1 MNVRILKSATRG
13 IAAVTAGL
21 FALSSIGTSVAET
34 YRSYIDDAL
43 GTESYITTTGDSA
56 RFTSDYDTI
65 EEMAAAAK
73 ELAIR
78 EGEEGTVVM
87 KNDNDVLPLS
97 GETTV
102 ALFGLAAYAP
112 YPYTSGDLKAG
123 NDDAVD
129 LLDALKEAGI
139 TIDETLSDFYL
150 TLMNEHEETSTHA
163 WTGAEIISTAY
174 DYIYNTTVGD
184 MEEFQIYEVPPEEF
198 ESLGMASD
206 WKEQIDT
213 ENTIGICVFAR
224 AAGESNMYG
233 PGTAVDYYGN
243 ATGEDPLALSADEL
257 AVIDAARETCSKVI
271 VLLNTGNTM
280 MISDIAEGGEHEVDG
295 IVYIG
300 CPNDYQFT
308 GIVNVL
314 TGAANATGALTDTYV
329 TDNASIP
336 AVQNLGGYTY
346 TDYEVIAS
354 DGDDERYPGEQID
367 AYASTSSFGG
377 DGSTYSAGSFIVEAE
392 GIYLGYKYYETRY
405 FDSIVNP
412 DFGADSSAGATQS
425 DSWDYGE
432 EVVYS
437 FGHSLSYLEFEQEV
451 KNVEVDLSED
461 GMITAVIEVTNLS
474 DQDGTFLTQLYV
486 SQPYTEYDQENL
498 VEKSAIMFLN
508 SAKVDVAAGQT
519 QEVTIEI
526 GSKYLASYDSNG
538 AETYILDEGDY
549 YFTAAAGSHEAVNN
563 VLAAMG
569 YTTDDGMDAEAVG
582 SAVVWNELT
591 ELDATT
597 FSTSNGTQVT
607 NVFDDADLN
616 YWTGEDTVIYLSRQD
631 WESTWPVTY
640 GVDVEVTIRDSDKA
654 DEWIATLRG
663 DLYDVETDNPAEEGE
678 DLGLRLTSEDIGEEE
693 LEDITNEFWDSLVS
707 QITIDEAVGAVLH
720 GGSQSDTLTNID
732 NPVVT
737 QNEGVSGFT
746 AGYYDEES
754 GTTYYFNVNSM
765 TLLGSSFNPELAYE
779 WGLIEGNSGL
789 WLEQYIL
796 WGVGLTTRR
805 TPYNGRNY
813 EYVSED
819 SMLANVIGAGVIQGC
834 SDKGIMNGPKH
845 IGANDQE
852 HMRAGIAEYMTE
864 QRLRESDL
872 RSFQGALEDAD
883 GMAVMAAFNRIGAT
897 CAAGSSAL
905 LKSVLREEWGYTGV
919 ISSDMMNN
927 SYYFPAEAMIM
938 ATVTMVA
945 DFATGDNHINQGEG
959 GVDSTWPYISESYV
973 ENDATLVEQAR
984 ENLKYQLYTF
994 ANSAVLNVST
1004 TKVAVW
1010 WDTAL
1015 AVLKY
1020 GGLALAILSALAYA
1034 ALTLMPEKNPEDKEE
1049 TA

>member
-1 MNVRILKSATRG
+1 MAGVFMLASTGAT
-13 IAAVTAGL
+13 I
-21 FALSSIGTSVAET
+21 AET
-34 YRSYIDDAL
+34 YRSNIDDAL
-43 GTESYITTTGDSA
+43 GTTSYITSTDDSA
-56 RFTSDYDTI
+56 RYVSDYDTI

-73 ELAIR
+73 ALAIR
-78 EGEEGTVVM
+78 EGEEGTVIM

-97 GETTV
+97 SDTTV

-112 YPYTSGDLKAG
+112 YPYTAGDLKAG

-129 LLDALKEAGI
+129 LVAALEEAGI
-139 TIDETLSDFYL
+139 AVDETMSDFYL
-150 TLMNEHEETSTHA
+150 TLMNKHEEETQNI
-163 WTGAEIISTAY
+163 WTGADEISTAY

-184 MEEFQIYEVPPEEF
+184 MAEFQIYEIPPSEY
-198 ESLGMASD
+198 ESLGLASD
-206 WKEQIDT
+206 WKDQIDT
-213 ENTIGICVFAR
+213 ENTVGICVFAR
-224 AAGESNMYG
+224 AAGESNTYG

-257 AVIDAARETCSKVI
+257 AVVDAAKEVCSQVI

-280 MISDIAEGGEHEVDG
+280 MISEIAEGGDHEVDG

-314 TGAANATGALTDTYV
+314 TGAVNATGALTDTYV
-329 TDNASIP
+329 TDNSSIP

-354 DGDDERYPGEQID
+354 DGDDERYPGEEIMAD
-367 AYASTSSFGG
+367 TSTSSFGG
-377 DGSTYSAGSFIVEAE
+377 SGSTYSAGSFIVEAE

-425 DSWDYGE
+425 DSWDYNE
-432 EVVYS
+432 EVVYT
-437 FGHSLSYLEFEQEV
+437 FGHTLSYLEYEQEV
-451 KNVEVDLSED
+451 KSVDVELTED
-461 GMITAVIEVTNLS
+461 GEITAVIEVTNLS

-508 SAKVDVAAGQT
+508 SAKVDVAAGAT
-519 QEVTIEI
+519 EEVTITI
-526 GSKYLASYDSNG
+526 DSKYLASYDSNG
-538 AETYILDEGDY
+538 AATYILDEGDY

-569 YTTDDGMDAEAVG
+569 YTTEDGMDAEAVG
-582 SAVVWNELT
+582 SAVVWSELT
-591 ELDATT
+591 ALDATT
-597 FSTSNGTQVT
+597 FSVSNGVEVT

-616 YWTGEDTVIYLSRQD
+616 YWTGEDTVTYLSRQD
-631 WESTWPVTY
+631 WEGTWPVTY
-640 GVDVEVTIRDSDKA
+640 GVDVEVTISDSDKA

-663 DLYDVETDNPAEEGE
+663 EIYEIETDNPAEEGV
-678 DLGLRLTSEDIGEEE
+678 DQGLRLTSEYIGEEE
-693 LEDITNEFWDSLVS
+693 ISDITNEFWDNLVS

-732 NPVVT
+732 NPIVT

-746 AGYYDEES
+746 TGYYDEES

-765 TLLGSSFNPELAYE
+765 TLLGSSFNPDLAYE

-789 WLEQYIL
+789 WIEQYIL

-852 HMRAGIAEYMTE
+852 HMRSGIAEYMTE
-864 QRLRESDL
+864 QKLRETDL
-872 RSFQGALEDAD
+872 RGFQGALEDAD
-883 GMAVMAAFNRIGAT
+883 GMAVMVAFNRIGAT
-897 CAAGSSAL
+897 CAAAYSSL
-905 LKSVLREEWGYTGV
+905 LVDVLREEWGYTGI

-927 SYYFPAEAMIM
+927 SYYFPAEPMIM

-945 DFATGDNHINQGEG
+945 DFATGDNHINQGDG
-959 GVDSTWPYISESYV
+959 GVDSTWSYISESYV

-1010 WDTAL
+1010 WDVAL
-1015 AVLKY
+1015 NVLEY
-1020 GGLALAILSALAYA
+1020 GGLALAILCALAYVI
-1034 ALTLMPEKNPEDKEE
+1034 LTFMPEKKKEKE
-1049 TA
+1049 A